1 MKWRIVP
8 DARPTFVDKA
18 TRGSSRGGRGSS
30 APNSPAGQE
39 QMNMFGGGSSQGG
52 ADYQGYSQ
60 PGPSY
65 KGSPR
70 SGTPPLSSYPVAANE
85 AYTPDRGPRLS
96 NVGMATNGLPILDDQ
111 SPLPAR
117 PRNSLYG
124 LSDAAAGSP
133 PTLSSS
139 AYHDDGHNMIT
150 PAPTRHQPRL
160 AAPSTAR
167 LPSSYMPTS
176 SPAPFWKFAEN
187 MSTPARPLAELSP
200 LKTGGLPGMSGLQ
213 SSSPPPIANGSP
225 SKATNGRLMI
235 PDIEQRPLSMA
246 SGDVARDEDDD
257 DMGGIDLAR

>member
-1 MKWRIVP
+1 
-8 DARPTFVDKA
+8 
-18 TRGSSRGGRGSS
+18 
-30 APNSPAGQE
+30 
-39 QMNMFGGGSSQGG
+39 MFGGGSSQGG
-52 ADYQGYSQ
+52 ADYQGYPQ
-60 PGPSY
+60 RGPSF
-65 KGSPR
+65 KASPR

-96 NVGMATNGLPILDDQ
+96 NAGMIANGLPILDDQ

-150 PAPTRHQPRL
+150 PAPTRHLPRL

-187 MSTPARPLAELSP
+187 MGTPAQPLADLSP
-200 LKTGGLPGMSGLQ
+200 LKTGDLPGMGSLQ
-213 SSSPPPIANGSP
+213 SSSPPPLTNGSP
-225 SKATNGRLMI
+225 SKATNGRMTI
-235 PDIEQRPLSMA
+235 PDIEQRPVGTA
-246 SGDVARDEDDD
+246 NGDVARDEDED

>member
-1 MKWRIVP
+1 
-8 DARPTFVDKA
+8 
-18 TRGSSRGGRGSS
+18 
-30 APNSPAGQE
+30 
-39 QMNMFGGGSSQGG
+39 MNMFGGGSSQGG

-60 PGPSY
+60 PGPQPGPNF
-65 KGSPR
+65 KASPR
-70 SGTPPLSSYPVAANE
+70 AGTPPMNSYPVAANE

-96 NVGMATNGLPILDDQ
+96 NAGTCQVASTLPILDDQ

-150 PAPTRHQPRL
+150 PAPTRHLPRL

-187 MSTPARPLAELSP
+187 ISTPARPLADLSP
-200 LKTGGLPGMSGLQ
+200 LKTGGLPGMGGLQ

-225 SKATNGRLMI
+225 SKATNGRKGI
-235 PDIEQRPLSMA
+235 PDIEQRPVGMA
-246 SGDVARDEDDD
+246 NGGVARDEDDD